1 MATTPVFS
9 PGKFHG
15 QRSLVGYSPR
25 KELDTTE
32 QLTHIPLEI
41 RSHIYHILK
50 LFEIVFLCMV
60 IPPIGFIVGI
70 ICFTLLS
77 IFQIHFF
84 KFNFVLEWCR
94 LFTCFKN
101 LSIELG
107 VFKESTLYSHHYL
120 HYISFLS
127 LQKTCFYGLPF
138 TFLYK
143 QLYICKI
150 WIGRYIFQFLKQ
162 WHIICTFYI
171 VFSFII
177 PYKWLH
183 NNM

>member
-1 MATTPVFS
+1 MAQTVKNLPEMQETQVQSLGQEEPLEKGMATTPVFS

-50 LFEIVFLCMV
+50 LFEIVFLYMV

-84 KFNFVLEWCR
+84 KFNFVLE
-94 LFTCFKN
+94 
-101 LSIELG
+101 
-107 VFKESTLYSHHYL
+107 
-120 HYISFLS
+120 
-127 LQKTCFYGLPF
+127 
-138 TFLYK
+138 
-143 QLYICKI
+143 
-150 WIGRYIFQFLKQ
+150 
-162 WHIICTFYI
+162 
-171 VFSFII
+171 
-177 PYKWLH
+177 
-183 NNM
+183 